1 MATFELILLLLC
13 AVILSAVLERMLP
26 KLSIPLVQIGLGA
39 VMGTIVTSTLDVML
53 NPHFFLVLFVAPLLF
68 YEAKSS
74 DKFGLWK
81 NRTIILSLAIGL
93 VVAISIAVGFG
104 VHALLPTIP
113 LAAAFALGFA
123 LGPTDAV
130 AVSSLSETANL
141 DRNVSARLYGEAL
154 LNDASGVVG
163 FQFAVAAAVTGGTFS
178 LLHGAVDFGIDF
190 FGGIVL
196 GVALGF
202 LTIFIFKLIDQAE
215 LGSNVFYVLF
225 DVTLPFVIFLLAE
238 IISVSGVLA
247 VVSAGIVMGIKES
260 HQIGPSHS
268 SLNIVT
274 DNVWKVMTFTLNGI
288 VFVLLGMQLPRA
300 MFTTWNDSSISNLT
314 LVACIIT
321 ITAILVAVRFV
332 WLCVM
337 ESIEKDPST
346 SQRKGL
352 SKHVAK
358 SALLA
363 TIGGPKGAVTLSV
376 ILSLPFM
383 LDDGSLFPERNLII
397 FLASGTIILTLLLT
411 NFLLPDLAPAEK
423 TRDLHADDAESVARI
438 LRKVIDRLN
447 SERTQAN
454 GQATDSVVLAYS
466 NRLKKHMRKN
476 ELELDSTK
484 QLTIDMLKHMQD
496 YVCELIDNEETDPL
510 AAYSYLSKL
519 NKRIGYLRH
528 HNESRWWIN
537 YVRKHMRTIKLS
549 VSHYIRGRKEK
560 IIHET
565 GVSEFTL
572 LQIRTVRESIRYLND
587 FVNDPKSPYPAESVA
602 NVKLS
607 QQMILNHL
615 LCGGPSV
622 TAYTKK
628 MDMME
633 DVQRRAYFIELEEIH
648 NAVEE
653 GAIDRHIG
661 KDMRDNVFLMLVDL
675 SEQYAE

>member
-13 AVILSAVLERMLP
+13 AVIVSSVLERMIP
-26 KLSIPLVQIGLGA
+26 KVSIPLVQIGLGA
-39 VMGTIVTSTLDVML
+39 IIGTAVTSTLDVML
-53 NPHFFLVLFVAPLLF
+53 NPNLFLLLFVAPLLF
-68 YEAKSS
+68 YEAKTS

-81 NRTIILSLAIGL
+81 NRKIILSLAIGL
-93 VVAISIAVGFG
+93 VVAISVAVGFG

-130 AVSSLSETANL
+130 AVSSLSETADL

-163 FQFAVAAAVTGGTFS
+163 FQFAAAAAVTGGTFS
-178 LLHGAVDFGIDF
+178 LLHGTLDFSIDF
-190 FGGIVL
+190 FGGILL

-202 LTIFIFKLIDQAE
+202 LTILLFRIIDQAE

-238 IISVSGVLA
+238 VASVSGILA
-247 VVSAGIVMGIKES
+247 VVSAGIVIGIKET
-260 HQIGPSHS
+260 HQIGPSRS

-274 DNVWKVMTFTLNGI
+274 ENVWKVMTFTLNGI

-300 MFTTWNDSSISNLT
+300 MFTTWNDTSISNVT
-314 LVACIIT
+314 LIACIFA
-321 ITAILVAVRFV
+321 ITAILVVVRFV

-337 ESIEKDPST
+337 DSLEKNPET
-346 SQRKGL
+346 GARNGFT
-352 SKHVAK
+352 KHVAK

-411 NFLLPDLAPAEK
+411 NFLLPVLAPAEESK
-423 TRDLHADDAESVARI
+423 DLHADDAESVARI
-438 LRKVIDRLN
+438 LRNVIDRLN

-476 ELELDSTK
+476 ELEPDSTK
-484 QLTIDMLKHMQD
+484 QLTIDMLKHMQEF
-496 YVCELIDNEETDPL
+496 VCELIDNEEVDPL
-510 AAYSYLSKL
+510 TAYSYLNKL

-528 HNESRWWIN
+528 RSESRWWIN
-537 YVRKHMRTIKLS
+537 YARKHMRTLKLS
-549 VSHYIRGRKEK
+549 VGHYIRGRKEK
-560 IIHET
+560 ITHET
-565 GVSEFTL
+565 GVSDFTL

-587 FVNDPKSPYPAESVA
+587 FVNDPDSPYPAESVA

-653 GAIDRHIG
+653 GTIDRHIG

-675 SEQYAE
+675 GEQYA